1 MISSI
6 LNPGVFEPDFRPMI
20 ILILAMIFSITYV
33 IRKNWNDIKNDFDS
47 DWEK

>member
-6 LNPGVFEPDFRPMI
+6 LFPGPFEPDFRPMI
-20 ILILAMIFSITYV
+20 ILILSMIFSIAYV
-33 IRKNWNDIKNDFDS
+33 IKKNWNDIQDEFNN

>member
-6 LNPGVFEPDFRPMI
+6 LFPGPFEPDFRPII
-20 ILILAMIFSITYV
+20 ILISAMVFSVTYV
-33 IRKNWNDIKNDFDS
+33 IKKNWNDIKNDFDS